1 MRTGTVLALGL
12 LITVAAGGCAKT
24 ADDGG
29 KVASAGGTA
38 TPTTSAQA
46 SADRADSALK
56 FSQCMRDQGLTW
68 FPDPKPNGGG
78 MQLAIPK
85 GSDKQK
91 VDKAMEACKKYAPGG
106 GEKREMSPEDLE
118 EARKVSQ
125 CMRDNGVKDF
135 PDPNPDGSMRID
147 GDKMSMGPGDPT
159 FDAAQKKCF
168 RNGPGSAS
176 GAGKTQIRVGA

>member
-1 MRTGTVLALGL
+1 MRTGTVLALSL
-12 LITVAAGGCAKT
+12 LITLAAGGCAKT

-38 TPTTSAQA
+38 TPTSSAQA
-46 SADRADSALK
+46 QADRADTALK
-56 FSQCMRDQGLTW
+56 FSQCMREQGLTW
-68 FPDPKPNGGG
+68 FPDPQPNGGI
-78 MQLAIPK
+78 QLAIPK

-106 GEKREMSPEDLE
+106 GEKRKMSPEDLE

-135 PDPNPDGSMRID
+135 PDPNPDGSMRLD
-147 GDKMSMGPGDPT
+147 GGKMSMGPGDPT
-159 FDAAQKKCF
+159 FDEAQKKCF
-168 RNGPGSAS
+168 RNGP
-176 GAGKTQIRVGA
+176 AGKTKVRVGA